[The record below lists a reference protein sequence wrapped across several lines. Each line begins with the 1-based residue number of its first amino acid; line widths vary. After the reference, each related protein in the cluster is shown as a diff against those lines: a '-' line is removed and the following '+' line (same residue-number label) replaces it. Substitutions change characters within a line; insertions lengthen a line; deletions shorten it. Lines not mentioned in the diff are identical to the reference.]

1 MQMGPGFLAHAPG
14 VTRNEMLLS
23 LLSRM
28 AKGDERALADLYDE
42 TSAVIHG
49 LVVKILRDVS
59 TADGLRREREAL
71 TDTLDGVPAT
81 MTDPAESTLA
91 DESRRAVRAA
101 LDALP
106 AEQRRTL
113 ELAYYTGMS
122 HREIADA
129 LNLPL
134 GTVKTR
140 IRRAMI
146 VMRGTLHPW
155 LSETTARR
163 ISW

>member
-1 MQMGPGFLAHAPG
+1 MDTME
-14 VTRNEMLLS
+14 EM
-23 LLSRM
+23 
-28 AKGDERALADLYDE
+28 A
-42 TSAVIHG
+42 
-49 LVVKILRDVS
+49 
-59 TADGLRREREAL
+59 
-71 TDTLDGVPAT
+71 AT
-81 MTDPAESTLA
+81 TTDPAESTLV

-146 VMRGTLHPW
+146 VMRGTLHAW
-155 LSETTARR
+155 LSETTA
-163 ISW
+163 